1 MTQDE
6 IKQIERVF
14 QKPINEVDEL
24 DVPAFIRKRDEIE
37 DWAQEHGAYQD
48 ENGEWIV

>member
-6 IKQIERVF
+6 IKQIERIF

-24 DVPAFIRKRDEIE
+24 DVPAFIRKRDAM
-37 DWAQEHGAYQD
+37 DWAEEHGACQD